1 MARSAA
7 ARMVC
12 VQCGESYPLE
22 ANPMTC
28 HRCGPSGTLDFETDW
43 RALSEEMDNKGRSF
57 SPGGDISQYFS
68 LLPRWFS
75 EDALPLP
82 VGGTPLIASPRL
94 RERCEL
100 PNLWIKDES
109 RQPSAS
115 LKDRASLVAAFHARS
130 LGVSRMATASTGN
143 AASSLAT
150 ICAALGMEAV
160 IFVPEAAPR
169 PKLVQLQLSGAKL
182 LPVQGTYDD
191 AFDLCFQA
199 CQAFGWY
206 NRSTGINPYCA
217 EGKKTC
223 ALEIWN
229 QLGGRVPDRVLVSV
243 GDGCILAGLYKGFR
257 DLTRL
262 GWVDRMPRLYG
273 VQAEGS
279 SVIARGY
286 REGKTLHPLPAKTY
300 ADSIS
305 VSRPADYRKAW
316 RAVEQTRGDFILVS
330 DDEIREAV
338 RILASRGGIFGEPSG
353 AASLAGLEKLR
364 INESIAREEWV
375 VCVMTGS
382 GLKDITGAMSAA
394 APSPRSISPDLN
406 AVERALGEAR
416 E

>member
-1 MARSAA
+1 MPNSTV

-12 VQCGESYPLE
+12 VLCGESYPLD
-22 ANPMTC
+22 ANPMPC
-28 HRCGPSGTLDFETDW
+28 QRCGPSGTLDFETDW
-43 RALSEEMDNKGRSF
+43 RAIGKGLDARGGSF
-57 SPGGDISQYFS
+57 FSGGDVSQYFP
-68 LLPRWFS
+68 LLPVKFS
-75 EDALPLP
+75 SGCLPLP
-82 VGGTPLIASPRL
+82 VGGTPLVPAFRL
-94 RERCEL
+94 RERFEL

-115 LKDRASLVAAFHARS
+115 LKDRASLVAALHARG
-130 LGVSRMATASTGN
+130 LGVSRLATASTGN

-150 ICAALGMEAV
+150 LCAAMGMEAV

-169 PKLVQLQLSGAKL
+169 PKLVQLQLCGAKL

-191 AFDLCFQA
+191 AFDLCSQA
-199 CQAFGWY
+199 CKAFGWY

-223 ALEIWN
+223 ALEIW
-229 QLGGRVPDRVLVSV
+229 QQSGGRVPDRVFVSV

-257 DLTRL
+257 DLVQL
-262 GWVDRMPRLYG
+262 GWADRMPRLYG

-286 REGKTLHPLPAKTY
+286 REGKTLQPQPATTY

-338 RILASRGGIFGEPSG
+338 RTLARLGGIFGEPSG

-364 INESIAREEWV
+364 ISEPIDPEEWV

-394 APSPRSISPDLN
+394 GPLPRSIPPDLN
-406 AVERALGEAR
+406 AVERVMEETR